1 MEQLVLIDGNSL
13 INRAFFAIPHLND
26 KDGRPTNAVYGFV
39 NILCKIITDLR
50 PSHLAVAFDLKGPTF
65 RNELYAPYK
74 ANRKGMPDDLASQL
88 PILKDL
94 LKTMKINI
102 LEKQGIEADDII
114 GIISKRFCTQT
125 IIVTGDRDVLQLV
138 DDSTKIWLTKKGVTE
153 IVEVTEQNIKE
164 LFGVSAAQVIDYKA
178 ICGDASDNIPGVR
191 GIGEKGAL
199 SLIEQYGDLN
209 NIYKNIDDIKGSL
222 RDKLIAG
229 KDSAHISK
237 ELATILTDADIKCT
251 LNDCKLRYPFG
262 RDVFEKIR
270 DLEFRTLLKRIEFD
284 MKGGA
289 DGTDDDGAGGSD
301 SVKKIQAEKIT
312 ITDAAALGKVVEGLK
327 SASVL
332 ALHIDGDIHL
342 AAEQGREYIIK
353 ISDNFFDGSLT
364 ATDALN
370 ALIPLISGDIPKV
383 VYDNKAFRYSLKPFN
398 IPLGKVGGDISIAV
412 YVSDNSLG
420 LNSLEVLCERF
431 DLDKTCAAAALLYLN
446 EVYVKRIERDNQT
459 RLYYDIELPLSNI
472 LYETEQTGFKVDT
485 KILNELSAK
494 FELRL
499 KELTDGIYLLAGGEF
514 NINSTKQLGQVLF
527 ERLKLPTRRKTKTG
541 FSTDNDVLEDLY
553 GRHEIIEYIINYRQI
568 AKLSSTYLEGLKP
581 HIDGGG
587 RVHTVFKQTLTS
599 TGRLSSTEP
608 NLQNIPIR
616 LKEGR
621 ELRKMFVASSD
632 KNVLIAAD
640 YSQIELRLL
649 AHFSG
654 DKELVKAYQNNVDI
668 HLLTASQVFNM
679 PLNMVTPSMRRSA
692 KAVNFGI
699 IYGISDFGLAKNL
712 GITPKRAKEY
722 IEKYFATYQSVKQ
735 YMTQSV
741 TDAREKGY
749 VTTILNRRRAIP
761 EIYSNNHNI
770 RGFGERAAMNMP
782 LQGSAADIIK
792 IAMIRVYDRFKTEN
806 IKSKIIL
813 QVHDEL
819 IVDALITERD
829 AITKIL
835 KEEMEGAYTLSVP
848 LVADINSGYNWFE
861 A

>member
-13 INRAFFAIPHLND
+13 VNRAFFAIPHLND
-26 KDGRPTNAVYGFV
+26 KDGRPTNAVYGFI

-65 RNELYAPYK
+65 RNELYGEYK
-74 ANRKGMPDDLASQL
+74 ATRKGMPDDLASQL

-114 GIISKRFCTQT
+114 GVISKRFSIQT
-125 IIVTGDRDVLQLV
+125 VIVTGDRDVLQLV

-153 IVEVTEQNIKE
+153 IVEVVEENIKE
-164 LFGVSAAQVIDYKA
+164 LFNMTAAQVVDYKA
-178 ICGDASDNIPGVR
+178 LCGDASDNIPGVK

-199 SLIEQYGDLN
+199 SLLGQYGDLN
-209 NIYKNIDDIKGSL
+209 NIYKNIDGIKGSL

-229 KDSAHISK
+229 RDSAYLSK
-237 ELATILTDADIKCT
+237 KLATIIIDADIKCT
-251 LNDCKLRYPFG
+251 LDDCRLCYPFG
-262 RDVFEKIR
+262 RDVLEKIR
-270 DLEFRTLLKRIEFD
+270 ALEFRTLLKRIEFD
-284 MKGGA
+284 MKDPGNGDPA
-289 DGTDDDGAGGSD
+289 I
-301 SVKKIQAEKIT
+301 KKIQTEKIIIAT
-312 ITDAAALGKVVEGLK
+312 AAELNAAVERLK
-327 SASVL
+327 SAEVF
-332 ALHIDGDIHL
+332 AFHIDGNIHI
-342 AAEQGREYIIK
+342 ASEQSKEYIIK
-353 ISDNFFDGSLT
+353 ISDNFFDNSLK
-364 ATDALN
+364 ADDALN
-370 ALIPLISGDIPKV
+370 ALAPLISGDQKKI
-383 VYDNKAFRYSLKPFN
+383 VYDNKAVKYSLKPFN
-398 IPLGKVGGDISIAV
+398 VQLGIIGGDISIAV

-420 LNSLEVLCERF
+420 LNSLEALCERF
-431 DLDKTCAAAALLYLN
+431 DLDKACAAVALLYLN
-446 EVYVKRIERDNQT
+446 EIYVKRIENDNQT

-472 LYETEQTGFKVDT
+472 LYEMEQTGFKVDT
-485 KILNELSAK
+485 KILGELSAK
-494 FELRL
+494 FEIRL
-499 KELTDGIYLLAGGEF
+499 KELTECIYLLAGGEF
-514 NINSTKQLGQVLF
+514 NINSTKQLGEVLF
-527 ERLKLPTRRKTKTG
+527 ERLKLPTQKKNKTG
-541 FSTDNDVLEDLY
+541 FSTDNDVLEQLY

-581 HIDGGG
+581 HIDSGC

-616 LKEGR
+616 LEEGR

-632 KNVLIAAD
+632 RNVLIAAD

-654 DKELVKAYQNNVDI
+654 DGELVNAYKNNVDI
-668 HLLTASQVFNM
+668 HSLTASQVFNM
-679 PLNMVTPSMRRSA
+679 PLDMITPSMRRSA

-712 GITPKRAKEY
+712 GITAKKAKEY
-722 IEKYFATYQSVKQ
+722 IEKYFVTYQSVKR
-735 YMTQSV
+735 YMAQSV
-741 TDAREKGY
+741 LDAREKGY
-749 VTTILNRRRAIP
+749 VATILNRRRAIP
-761 EIYSNNHNI
+761 EINSGNHNI
-770 RGFGERAAMNMP
+770 RSFGERAAMNMP

-792 IAMIRVYDRFKTEN
+792 IAMIRVYNRFKAEN
-806 IKSKIIL
+806 IKSKIIF

-819 IVDALITERD
+819 IVDSLITEKD
-829 AITKIL
+829 EIIKIL
-835 KEEMEGAYTLSVP
+835 KEEMEGAYSLSVP